1 MIFLLRIMLKLLF
14 APVILI
20 LALFVWLC
28 TWLVCVSSVLLGLVS
43 AVLFIIALAIL
54 LLSASVEG
62 FIIYLVLVP
71 GAGVSGQS
79 IRATGG
85 CPLAAEQSSGNTV
98 LHSGKDLRLIHEE
111 KTRPLLQGMW
121 RIQGK

>member
-1 MIFLLRIMLKLLF
+1 MIFLLRIMLELLF

-62 FIIYLVLVP
+62 FIIYLVLAFLASPFGLPAAALWLLSRVQ
-71 GAGVSGQS
+71 G
-79 IRATGG
+79 IRYFIQ
-85 CPLAAEQSSGNTV
+85 E
-98 LHSGKDLRLIHEE
+98 
-111 KTRPLLQGMW
+111 
-121 RIQGK
+121 RIYG